1 MEVNLNNTPIEWMD
15 TPNKR
20 MLGMMGR
27 DRLDGAMVF
36 PFEEVG
42 ERSFWMKNCNIPLD
56 MVFVINNEIKDT
68 FKNVQPCT
76 EKEEC
81 GHQRGL
87 ADTVIE
93 FNGGYLD
100 DNNIEVGQLIN
111 LPPYS

>member
-1 MEVNLNNTPIEWMD
+1 MEVNLNNTKIEWMD

-27 DRLDGAMVF
+27 DHLDGAMVF
-36 PFEEVG
+36 PFEEVS
-42 ERSFWMKNCNIPLD
+42 ERSFWMKNCNVPLD
-56 MVFVINNEIKDT
+56 MVFVIDNEIKDT
-68 FKNVQPCT
+68 FKNVQPCA
-76 EKEEC
+76 EDGEC

-100 DNNIEVGQLIN
+100 DNNIEIGQLIN
-111 LPPYS
+111 LPPQ

>member
-42 ERSFWMKNCNIPLD
+42 GKVILD
-56 MVFVINNEIKDT
+56 
-68 FKNVQPCT
+68 
-76 EKEEC
+76 EK
-81 GHQRGL
+81 L
-87 ADTVIE
+87 
-93 FNGGYLD
+93 
-100 DNNIEVGQLIN
+100 
-111 LPPYS
+111 